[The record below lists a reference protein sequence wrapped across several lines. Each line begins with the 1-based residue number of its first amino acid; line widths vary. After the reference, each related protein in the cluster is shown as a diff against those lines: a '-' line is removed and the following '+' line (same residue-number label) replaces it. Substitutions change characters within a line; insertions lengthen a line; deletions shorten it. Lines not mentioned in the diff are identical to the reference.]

1 MNNIWKGMDKMKKCI
16 KILLMMSMCL
26 AITACGGN
34 ETEENENIKKL
45 KEITTSS
52 VEDDLYTFE
61 AKEAN
66 NTIGKWKI
74 IYSDANE
81 FARFYDDR
89 IENIF
94 EQALGNGCLS
104 DDSEI
109 AYDFSENEARI
120 YFDDEV
126 ADFSILNYNLDDD
139 EYYLN
144 KDDEEY
150 YLSDEF
156 LSYLEDINFSDLI
169 LEDVNT
175 FKECLKENNIS
186 FEEIK
191 KLTFDDVQ

>member
-1 MNNIWKGMDKMKKCI
+1 MDKMKKCI

-94 EQALGNGCLS
+94 EQALGDECLY
-104 DDSEI
+104 DDDNEI

-120 YFDDEV
+120 YFDEEV
-126 ADFSILNYNLDDD
+126 TDFSILNYNLDDD
-139 EYYLN
+139 EFYLN
-144 KDDEEY
+144 KDEEEY

-156 LSYLEDINFSDLI
+156 LAYLEDINFSDLI
-169 LEDVNT
+169 MEDVNT
-175 FKECLKENNIS
+175 FKECLKDSGIS
-186 FEEIK
+186 YEDIKTLTYEEI
-191 KLTFDDVQ
+191 Q